1 MHKQDIA
8 AKIARRTDLD
18 DRAAQTVLNM
28 VLEEISGALKRG
40 KRVTLTG
47 FGTFEIRR
55 HKKRSAHN
63 IANGEMMTIPA
74 HKVVGFIS
82 SAPLKRLVR

>member
-8 AKIARRTDLD
+8 AKIARKTDLD
-18 DRAAQTVLNM
+18 ERSSREVLNL
-28 VLEEISGALKRG
+28 VLAEIADGLRRK

-47 FGTFEIRR
+47 FGTFEIRK

-63 IANGEMMTIPA
+63 IANGEIMTIPA
-74 HKVVGFIS
+74 HKVVGFVA
-82 SAPLKRLVR
+82 SAPLKRLIK

>member
-1 MHKQDIA
+1 MYKQDIV
-8 AKIARRTDLD
+8 AKIAKRTDLD
-18 DRAAQTVLNM
+18 ERSSRDVLNL
-28 VLEEISGALKRG
+28 VLAEIAGGLKKG

-63 IANGEMMTIPA
+63 IKTGDMMTIPA
-74 HKVVGFIS
+74 HKVVGFVVG
-82 SAPLKRLVR
+82 APLKRLVK

>member
-8 AKIARRTDLD
+8 AKIASKTDLD
-18 DRAAQTVLNM
+18 EASARKVVNM
-28 VLEEISGALKRG
+28 VLAEISQGLKKG

-63 IANGEMMTIPA
+63 IANGKMMTIPA
-74 HKVVGFIS
+74 HKVVGFITG
-82 SAPLKRLVR
+82 APLKRLVI